1 MVKTDTRTP
10 PGAFH
15 AGQDNSTWVRRLT
28 VPLTGITGEL
38 VQRVGSNPATF
49 PRRPYLGSVQAG
61 QFDVMQTI
69 PRNEI
74 ISDERDHTLALRM
87 AADRRIVL
95 N

>member
-1 MVKTDTRTP
+1 
-10 PGAFH
+10 
-15 AGQDNSTWVRRLT
+15 
-28 VPLTGITGEL
+28 
-38 VQRVGSNPATF
+38 
-49 PRRPYLGSVQAG
+49 
-61 QFDVMQTI
+61 MQTI